1 DSPRGATPADVV
13 NRRQRYGGR
22 MEILRPR
29 VYSTSDVSGL
39 SRPYSAIAAGLR
51 ARIDNEKGF
60 WWSKSNQNIYG
71 ITGLEQVDDFIIGET
86 NCTAN
91 LLNASQVSTIIRYDG
106 FRHWGNYLCSL
117 SPQWSFECVR
127 R

>member
-1 DSPRGATPADVV
+1 
-13 NRRQRYGGR
+13 

-60 WWSKSNQNIYG
+60 GGANRIKNIYG

-86 NCTAN
+86 NCTTN

-106 FRHWGNYLCSL
+106 FETLG
-117 SPQWSFECVR
+117 
-127 R
+127 